1 MHAVF
6 KHVDAYAGDPILS
19 LMETFKADPRA
30 DKVNLSIGL
39 YYDEAGV
46 VPQLAAVAEVEK
58 RLAGQPHE
66 ASLYLPMEGLA
77 SYRQA
82 IQALLFGAEHPAVSA
97 GRVATV
103 QTVGGSGALKVG
115 ADFLKRYFAGSEVWV
130 SDPTWDNHRAIFEG
144 AGFKVHSYPYFDQA
158 SRGVNFAGMLDTL
171 QTLPANSIVL
181 LHPCCHNPTGAD
193 LDQQQWQQVIEVV
206 KARQLIPFLD
216 IAYQG
221 FSESLEADAYAIR
234 EMARAGVPCLVSNSF
249 SKIFSLYGE
258 RVGGLSVVCDDADS
272 AASVLGQLKAT
283 VRRNYSSPPFF
294 GAQLVAGVLGDAG
307 LNAQWVAE
315 VEVMRT
321 RILAMRKGLV
331 DLLGELLPGQDFQFF
346 LRQRGMFSYTGFS
359 VEQVRRLR
367 DEFGVYLIDSG
378 RVCMSGLRPANLR
391 QVAEAFA
398 AVQQ

>member
-1 MHAVF
+1 MF

-321 RILAMRKGLV
+321 RILAMRQGLV

-398 AVQQ
+398 AVQK